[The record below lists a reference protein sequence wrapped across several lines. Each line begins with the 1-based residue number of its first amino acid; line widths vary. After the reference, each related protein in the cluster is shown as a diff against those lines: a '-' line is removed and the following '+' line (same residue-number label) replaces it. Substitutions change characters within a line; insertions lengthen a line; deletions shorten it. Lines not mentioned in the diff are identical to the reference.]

1 MEIKQKHLSFIVI
14 SIGISSFLFLP
25 QIFSSDSRIKI
36 LNIFRAPLKIISGS
50 WYVLRD
56 ISNFKEL
63 QRENKILR
71 ENIENLEKERL
82 NLQEA
87 SLENQR
93 LRKLLGFRESEKR
106 KFIPSMVIARDP
118 LGFRDTIIID
128 KGKKDNVQ
136 KDMVV
141 VNGNGL
147 VGRVRECGW
156 SISRVLLITDRDSV
170 VSAIVQRTRDE
181 GACVGKTRS
190 GLIMKYLDLNCDAKE
205 GDKIISS
212 GFSGVFEKGILIG
225 EVVSIKKDT
234 SGLYLN
240 LDIKPEVDMMRL
252 EEVLVMR

>member
-181 GACVGKTRS
+181 GAVVGTTP
-190 GLIMKYLDLNCDAKE
+190 GLIMKYLDLSCDVKK
-205 GDKIISS
+205 GDKVMSS

-225 EVVSIKKDT
+225 EVVSIKKDA